1 MVDEVKMNSNSL
13 HRDRSSSVRR
23 FRKSSD
29 GGAMHYGM
37 PVISLLFSKGRPE
50 VSMLKEHR
58 APFLTKVR
66 IQRAVATTK
75 YIWVIDEECVNK
87 K

>member
-1 MVDEVKMNSNSL
+1 
-13 HRDRSSSVRR
+13 
-23 FRKSSD
+23 
-29 GGAMHYGM
+29 MHYGM